1 MVKPRDNAGPTEQN
15 VPMTGGCSNSQD
27 LASETRV
34 SQAERV
40 CAEPQLTHSS
50 DKKDVRSRWYRGG
63 GPIADRW
70 RDFPR
75 AVYFRCSRKVR
86 TPISAPAG
94 SNPRARPAARP
105 YAPGPVSG
113 DASLPLLVRSNF
125 GALGREMLGRETL
138 GRDTP
143 PLFAAALAAFS
154 SASAAF
160 RDAWIAASPFSSAAR
175 CSAGV
180 SGGGGGGGGAA
191 LALVALGSLGFG
203 GSLGALG
210 SLGAFAAFLGAA
222 AAASSAA
229 MASCASL
236 KLAYV
241 FMVVTLL
248 RDATAGRTAAR
259 MPGENAVAA
268 ATQDSTRTERIPI
281 FAVEIVI
288 WGSRGDL

>member
-1 MVKPRDNAGPTEQN
+1 
-15 VPMTGGCSNSQD
+15 MTGGCSNSQD
-27 LASETRV
+27 LASETRMN
-34 SQAERV
+34 QAERV

-50 DKKDVRSRWYRGG
+50 DKKGVRSRWHRGG

-94 SNPRARPAARP
+94 ANPRARPAARP

-125 GALGREMLGRETL
+125 GALGREMLGRVGALGRETL

-143 PLFAAALAAFS
+143 PFALFAATWAAFS

-160 RDAWIAASPFSSAAR
+160 RDAWIAASSASSAAR
-175 CSAGV
+175 CSAAV
-180 SGGGGGGGGAA
+180 SGGGGGAGGAA

-259 MPGENAVAA
+259 MPGENADAA
-268 ATQDSTRTERIPI
+268 ATQDSRRTERIPI
-281 FAVEIVI
+281 SP
-288 WGSRGDL
+288 SR